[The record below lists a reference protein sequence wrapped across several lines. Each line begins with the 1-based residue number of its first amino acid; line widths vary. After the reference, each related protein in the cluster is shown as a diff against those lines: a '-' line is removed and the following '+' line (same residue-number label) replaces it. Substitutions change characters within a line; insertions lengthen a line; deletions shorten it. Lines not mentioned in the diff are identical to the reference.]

1 MIYSIRYYKAMID
14 KEFFSEYIK
23 NLKKFKELNI
33 EKKLKEIICIIVLKI
48 LIF

>member
-1 MIYSIRYYKAMID
+1 MIYSIRHYKAMID

-33 EKKLKEIICIIVLKI
+33 EKKLKEIICIIVIKI